1 MPLVHFHVGVVCVS
15 LGAGVAHT
23 HGEAEDE
30 EGGGPAGSGAGLRP
44 HHGGLRMH
52 ATEGNSCLTLHVRP
66 QCKYCKSE
74 ERYCARH

>member
-1 MPLVHFHVGVVCVS
+1 MYVLCVW

-44 HHGGLRMH
+44 HRGGLRMH
-52 ATEGNSCLTLHVRP
+52 ATQGNGCLTLRM
-66 QCKYCKSE
+66 
-74 ERYCARH
+74 

>member
-1 MPLVHFHVGVVCVS
+1 MCVLCVFS

-44 HHGGLRMH
+44 RRGGLRMH
-52 ATEGNSCLTLHVRP
+52 AAEGSNCLTLHM
-66 QCKYCKSE
+66 
-74 ERYCARH
+74 